1 MKPMYQMKKKRP
13 VDPNAPP
20 RPTLLG
26 HEKEMK
32 TWRQQFGQLAQ
43 QNTEQ
48 TITINALERKVN
60 RLQAQLD
67 ALVSHYN
74 RRASDGK

>member
-1 MKPMYQMKKKRP
+1 MMSLISMYRQKKKKL

-32 TWRQQFGQLAQ
+32 EFRGKFSEVSSTVHGQHQEIQELR
-43 QNTEQ
+43 
-48 TITINALERKVN
+48 RKIN
-60 RLQAQLD
+60 RLQMQMD
-67 ALVSHYN
+67 AVVSLLSRN
-74 RRASDGK
+74 KR

>member
-1 MKPMYQMKKKRP
+1 MMPMISMYKQKKKKI

-32 TWRQQFGQLAQ
+32 EFRGRFTEVSGTVQGQYQEIQELR
-43 QNTEQ
+43 
-48 TITINALERKVN
+48 RKIN
-60 RLQAQLD
+60 RLQMQMD
-67 ALVSHYN
+67 AVVSLLSRN
-74 RRASDGK
+74 KK

>member
-1 MKPMYQMKKKRP
+1 MISMYSKKKKKQI

-32 TWRQQFGQLAQ
+32 VWREQFKDLTNYNVENSNNLYFLKRKVARLQSQ
-43 QNTEQ
+43 VD
-48 TITINALERKVN
+48 ALE
-60 RLQAQLD
+60 
-67 ALVSHYN
+67 SII
-74 RRASDGK
+74 RRIK

>member
-1 MKPMYQMKKKRP
+1 MMSVMSMYKQKKKKV

-32 TWRQQFGQLAQ
+32 EFRGKFSDIGNNIHS
-43 QNTEQ
+43 QNQEIQ
-48 TITINALERKVN
+48 ELRRKIN
-60 RLQAQLD
+60 RLQMQMD
-67 ALVSHYN
+67 AVVSLLN
-74 RRASDGK
+74 RR

>member
-1 MKPMYQMKKKRP
+1 MMSVMSMYKQKKKKV

-32 TWRQQFGQLAQ
+32 EFRGKISDIGNNVHS
-43 QNTEQ
+43 QNQEIQ
-48 TITINALERKVN
+48 ELRRKIN
-60 RLQAQLD
+60 RLQMQMD
-67 ALVSHYN
+67 AVVSLLN
-74 RRASDGK
+74 RR